1 MAHTRRTIIAGLAAL
16 PAVSAPVAASLDD
29 PIFAAIERHRAALSA
44 LENIDEQAEPDAFA
58 EAQEEMGAAYD
69 AMLATVPQ
77 TVPGCRALVDHLID
91 EAGVDLGEALD
102 VLRRALDRLATPA

>member
-1 MAHTRRTIIAGLAAL
+1 
-16 PAVSAPVAASLDD
+16 
-29 PIFAAIERHRAALSA
+29 
-44 LENIDEQAEPDAFA
+44 
-58 EAQEEMGAAYD
+58 
-69 AMLATVPQ
+69 VPQ